1 MLRYLK
7 SITSFRK
14 GLNSPLG
21 FKMNFKAYLLRAEID
36 FEFFEKKETHTAEAA
51 AKSLGVPLS
60 KIVKSIVFVDE
71 NKLPLLAIV
80 RGDQHVSRKKLQ
92 QVFNLKKA
100 KIASQKIAEHTT
112 GYPTGGI
119 PPIGHRNPLRTVIDP
134 LVLENEFIWAG
145 GGTRKK
151 MVKLNTADI
160 LRLSEAL
167 VKDIS
172 VNHDERDY
180 IKK

>member
-1 MLRYLK
+1 
-7 SITSFRK
+7 
-14 GLNSPLG
+14 
-21 FKMNFKAYLLRAEID
+21 MNLKAYLIRSGVE

-51 AKSLGVPLS
+51 AKSLEVPLE

-71 NKLPLLAIV
+71 NRFPLLAVV

-92 QVFNLKKA
+92 RVFNLKKA
-100 KIASQKIAEHTT
+100 KTASPKIAEQTT

-134 LVLENEFIWAG
+134 LVLENEFILAG

-151 MVKLNTADI
+151 MVKLKTTDI
-160 LRLSEAL
+160 LRLSKAF
-167 VKDIS
+167 VKDIT
-172 VNHDERDY
+172 VKYDEQDY
-180 IKK
+180 NDK

>member
-1 MLRYLK
+1 
-7 SITSFRK
+7 
-14 GLNSPLG
+14 
-21 FKMNFKAYLLRAEID
+21 MNLKAYLIREDLN

-51 AKSLGVPLS
+51 AKSLGVPLN
-60 KIVKSIVFVDE
+60 KILKSIIFVDE

-92 QVFNLKKA
+92 HIFNLKKA
-100 KIASQKIAEHTT
+100 KIASHKIAEQTT

-119 PPIGHRNPLRTVIDP
+119 PPIGHKNPLRTVIDP

-151 MVKLNTADI
+151 MVKLKTSDV
-160 LRLSEAL
+160 LLLSNAL
-167 VKDIS
+167 VKDIT
-172 VNHDERDY
+172 VEHD
-180 IKK
+180 